1 MIIFQIAS
9 FVVGGCLLFNVGDLA
24 YRAYSFFMNN
34 LPIGPGFGF
43 SPFIVRVAG
52 LGVMAA
58 SFAGIAEAFG

>member
-1 MIIFQIAS
+1 
-9 FVVGGCLLFNVGDLA
+9 
-24 YRAYSFFMNN
+24 MNN